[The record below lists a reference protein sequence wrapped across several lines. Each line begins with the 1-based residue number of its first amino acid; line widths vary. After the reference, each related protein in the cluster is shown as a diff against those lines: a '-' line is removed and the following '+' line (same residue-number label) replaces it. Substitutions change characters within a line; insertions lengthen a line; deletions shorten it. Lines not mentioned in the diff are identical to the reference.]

1 MSKRKRRR
9 MRFSALL
16 FLAVFCVYGLFAKP
30 EIPVEPVNTEPGNLQ
45 VHYID
50 VGQGD
55 ATLISCDGHHMLIDA
70 GGNDKGTYV
79 QDYLQ
84 KQGIEHLDY
93 VIGTHPDEDHIG
105 GLDVI
110 LYKFDTDLVM
120 MPDYEKNTRTY
131 DDVIQTVKNR
141 AQKIAVPKTG
151 QSYELGNAVFTVV
164 APNKI
169 YEDGNNNSIVLLLQ
183 NGRNRFLFTGD
194 AEAESEKD
202 ILTAGW
208 DISADVYKV
217 GHHGSAGSSSETFLE
232 AVGASYGVISVG
244 SENSYGHPNDETLQR
259 LRDNGVQIFRTDE
272 HGTIIAASDGEQI
285 TWDVQRNK

>member
-1 MSKRKRRR
+1 MIKRRR
-9 MRFSALL
+9 IRFSALL
-16 FLAVFCVYGLFAKP
+16 FLAVFCVYGLFTKP
-30 EIPVEPVNTEPGNLQ
+30 EISVEPVKMEPGSLQ

-55 ATLISCDGHHMLIDA
+55 ATLITCDGHHMLIDA

-84 KQGIEHLDY
+84 KQGVERLDY
-93 VIGTHPDEDHIG
+93 AIGTHPDADHIG

-120 MPDYEKNTRTY
+120 MPEYEKDTRTY

-141 AQKIAVPKTG
+141 VQKMIVPEAGRNYK
-151 QSYELGNAVFTVV
+151 LGSAVFTVV
-164 APNKI
+164 APNKK
-169 YEDGNNNSIVLLLQ
+169 YGDGNNNSIVLLLQ

-194 AEAESEKD
+194 AEEESEKD

-217 GHHGSAGSSSETFLE
+217 GHHGSAGSSSEAFLE
-232 AVGASYGVISVG
+232 AVGASYGIISVG
-244 SENSYGHPNDETLQR
+244 SENSYGHPSDETLQR
-259 LRDNGVQIFRTDE
+259 LRDNGIQIFRTDE
-272 HGTIIAASDGEQI
+272 QGTIIAASDGEQI
-285 TWDVQRNK
+285 TWKVQRNK